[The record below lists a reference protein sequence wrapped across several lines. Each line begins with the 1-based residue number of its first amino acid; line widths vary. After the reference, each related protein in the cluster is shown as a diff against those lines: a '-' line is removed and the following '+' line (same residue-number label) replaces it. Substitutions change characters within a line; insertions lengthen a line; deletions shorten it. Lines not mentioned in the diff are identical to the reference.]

1 MPFDVVF
8 MVSAQDHRELLYNK
22 GDTNCTMKRYVFM
35 LLNKG
40 ETSSQF
46 STEATKIQEKQLAHL
61 NKLSE
66 QGKLIVAGPF

>member
-1 MPFDVVF
+1 
-8 MVSAQDHRELLYNK
+8 
-22 GDTNCTMKRYVFM
+22 M